1 MAESKDESVI
11 ITDDEKK
18 AIDKDIAEAKA
29 ALVSKDTQDQI
40 AKAKNEAKAEAEK
53 EFQLKKQLED
63 AEKAKQE
70 LQAKIAAQEKETA
83 ERLSKLQSK
92 VDELV
97 TSKAS
102 INVVDPFKN
111 QPKEALKQQVD
122 GWSEEQVEEFQ
133 EASAREFFGDAYDAR
148 E

>member
-83 ERLSKLQSK
+83 ERLAKLQSK

-122 GWSEEQVEEFQ
+122 GWSEEQVEAFQ